1 MSGRAIV
8 FGAGKVGCGVLGE
21 VLAESGFSTTFVAR
35 RPEVIAAIEGA
46 GGYVLDVSGRRT
58 FVPAAGALNVSHAGP
73 VIDAIAASDVVFTAL
88 GVDSLKAVAPLL
100 ARGLWLRGARRGTP
114 LPVIAC
120 ENLPGAG
127 SYLGQVVLAAADPVA
142 ELAIEDVA
150 RFSSALTHRIIAE
163 VRHERGLLVAV
174 ADASA
179 DLVIDAAP
187 LGDVG
192 PAIGAA
198 TYTHRF
204 AAAVMRKLFL
214 LNCAQAA
221 AAYHGH
227 EAGWRY
233 LHEAVA
239 DPRIALRVSA
249 AVAESA
255 AALAAELPSDAEVI
269 AADAQAALRRISDP
283 GVRDAI
289 TRVAKDPR
297 RKLSMRERLIG
308 PARLAQRHGLPYG
321 ALLEAA
327 VAALRYDDAA
337 DPQAVAMQADI
348 GDWGLDRVLTEDC
361 GLLPYEELARSLK
374 RIWGASALR
383 RAA

>member
-8 FGAGKVGCGVLGE
+8 FGAGKVACGVLGQ
-21 VLAESGFSTTFVAR
+21 VLAESGFATTFVAR
-35 RPEVIAAIEGA
+35 RPEVIAAIEDA
-46 GGYVLDVSGRRT
+46 GGYALEVSGRRS

-73 VIDAIAASDVVFTAL
+73 VIDALASSDVVFTAL
-88 GVDSLKAVAPLL
+88 GVDSLQAVAPLL
-100 ARGLWLRGARRGTP
+100 ARGLWLRGSRRGAP

-127 SYLGQVVLAAADPVA
+127 AYLGQAVLAAADPVT
-142 ELAIEDVA
+142 ELAIENVA
-150 RFSSALTHRIIAE
+150 RFSSALTRRIIAE
-163 VRHERGLLVAV
+163 VRQERGLLVAV
-174 ADASA
+174 ADATA
-179 DLVIDAAP
+179 DLLVDAAP
-187 LGDVG
+187 LGDAG
-192 PAIGAA
+192 PTIGAA

-204 AAAVMRKLFL
+204 TAAVMRKLFL
-214 LNCAQAA
+214 LNCAQAV

-233 LHEAVA
+233 VHEALA
-239 DPRIALRVSA
+239 DPRIAPRVRA

-255 AALAAELPSDAEVI
+255 AALAAELPFDAEVI
-269 AADAQAALRRISDP
+269 AADADAALRRVGDSGI
-283 GVRDAI
+283 RDAI

-308 PARLAQRHGLPYG
+308 PARLAQRHGLPHD
-321 ALLEAA
+321 ALLDAA
-327 VAALRYDDAA
+327 VAALRYDDAS

-348 GDWGLDRVLTEDC
+348 DDWGLDRVLTEDC

-383 RAA
+383 QAA